1 MGLND
6 RQVDKLLDLLN
17 ISSVS
22 SLNSYYN
29 EDDKL
34 ELLDLI
40 ASDSKRNYKEYV
52 QDELR
57 DDIQVEILL
66 NKSVYDMSY
75 KDIAN
80 ELNMP
85 LKEVIHLYDDGVR
98 KLKNSDIAEAV
109 RSS

>member
-6 RQVDKLLDLLN
+6 RQIDKLLDLLN

-57 DDIQVEILL
+57 DDIQIEILL

-80 ELNMP
+80 ELNMS
-85 LKEVIHLYDDGVR
+85 LKEVKHLYDDGVR
-98 KLKNSDIAEAV
+98 MLKNSDIAEAV